1 MNGIIT
7 KGIGGF
13 YYVKAEDGAVHECK
27 ARGIFRKNG
36 IKPTIGDRVEING
49 GSIDEIYERSTYLIR
64 PSVANIDNLVIVIAA
79 ANPAPDL
86 LLTDK
91 LTVVADS
98 AGITPVICI
107 NKTDLAEPERIAD
120 IYKSAGF
127 RVIVMSA
134 KEQSGAQ
141 ELQEVLKGRV
151 SAFAGLSGV
160 GKSSILNLL
169 CGNLAETGEVS
180 RINRGKHTTRHV
192 ELFETEDET
201 YILDT
206 PGFSSLKITEICD
219 IKAAELAGHFPEFAN
234 AGECRFKGCSHITEP
249 DCAVKQLVES
259 GAAALSRY
267 ESYKEL
273 YGQLKEV
280 KDWEV

>member
-1 MNGIIT
+1 MKGIIT

-36 IKPTIGDRVEING
+36 IKPTIGDRVEISG
-49 GSIDEIYERSTYLIR
+49 GSIDEIYERSSYLVR

-79 ANPAPDL
+79 ASPAPDL

-91 LTVVADS
+91 LTVVADA

-107 NKTDLAEPERIAD
+107 NKTDLAEPERIAG
-120 IYKSAGF
+120 IYESAGF

-141 ELQEVLKGRV
+141 ELQAVLKGRV

-192 ELFETEDET
+192 ELFETEDGT

-234 AGECRFKGCSHITEP
+234 AGGCRFKGCSHINEP